1 MDVFNSYLVN
11 SLDKNGI
18 KMLCN
23 GLKYLCNL
31 LSLNIPGMN
40 LIKIDNSNIKNDG
53 IKIFSMNLKYFKNL
67 RELNI
72 GRILLKLRLWY

>member
-1 MDVFNSYLVN
+1 
-11 SLDKNGI
+11 
-18 KMLCN
+18 MLSN

-40 LIKIDNSNIKNDG
+40 LIEIDNSNIKNDG

-72 GRILLKLRLWY
+72 GRILFKLRLWY